1 MSRSGYTDDSENLGL
16 WRGAVERAIRGKR
29 GQAFLREM
37 ADALDAMPARELIA
51 GEVVRDETHVC
62 AIGAV
67 AVARGMEVSSLDIYD
82 GESVGKAFGVAKA
95 LACEIA
101 YENDE
106 FRALSTRDADGHWQR
121 SPDETP
127 SERWTRM
134 RAWVAA
140 QIRPTEVSPTS
151 PL

>member
-1 MSRSGYTDDSENLGL
+1 MYQFKKATVMSRAGYSEDCETLNL

-37 ADALDAMPARELIA
+37 AKALDAMPAKALIA
-51 GEVVRDETHVC
+51 GDIVRDGSNVC

-67 AVARGMEVSSLDIYD
+67 AVARGMSVERLDIYD
-82 GESVGKAFGVAKA
+82 GEEVGAAFGVAKA

-106 FRALSTRDADGHWQR
+106 GGAGNETIEQR
-121 SPDETP
+121 WS
-127 SERWTRM
+127 RM

-140 QIRPTEVSPTS
+140 QLRASVATGE